1 MSISELY
8 QIFIMTAD
16 SLFCPPAAAPQHPI
30 SFPGY
35 GGWGWGGVPAKP
47 PLVGYGRL
55 RYALIVCVRKLQKL
69 IQCHDKRIAQN
80 TCDIKANTCKIE
92 ALQAQVDAL
101 QQTVQQNTC
110 KIQTNIDDIASNKDT
125 LCCHEAWLRYIA
137 RTTCYIDD
145 FHKDPPS
152 NWSIGFKPWN
162 GWA

>member
-8 QIFIMTAD
+8 QNLIFIMSDD
-16 SLFCPPAAAPQHPI
+16 SLFCPPAAPQHPI
-30 SFPGY
+30 PFPGHA
-35 GGWGWGGVPAKP
+35 GWGWGGGFPAAKP

-69 IQCHDKRIAQN
+69 IQQN

-92 ALQAQVDAL
+92 ALQAQLDAL

-110 KIQTNIDDIASNKDT
+110 KIQTNTDDIASNKDT

-145 FHKDPPS
+145 FSKNPPS
-152 NWSIGFKPWN
+152 NWAIGFKPW
-162 GWA
+162 GSWA